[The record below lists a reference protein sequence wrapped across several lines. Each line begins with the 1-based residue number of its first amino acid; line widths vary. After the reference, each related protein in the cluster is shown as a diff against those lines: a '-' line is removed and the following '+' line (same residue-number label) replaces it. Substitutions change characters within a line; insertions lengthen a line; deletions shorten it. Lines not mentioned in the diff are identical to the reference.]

1 MSYPIIDFKKKIGL
15 RSVNGRGY
23 LIGQYL
29 IVAPAIGNEKKFQ
42 IYTLHNGKLL
52 IPTTFTDKGDALETA
67 KWLNSMYYDYF
78 EIWDTHPE
86 ADIFA
91 LTKWTVR
98 NGIQIYEFLQVLKHL
113 NDVSSAVLDGAYTNA
128 QERVKEWTR
137 K

>member
-1 MSYPIIDFKKKIGL
+1 MTYNIIDFKKRIGL
-15 RSVNGRGY
+15 RTVNGRGY

-29 IVAPAIGNEKKFQ
+29 VVAPAIGNEKKFQ

-52 IPTTFTDKGDALETA
+52 VPTTFVDLSDALETA
-67 KWLNSMYYDYF
+67 KWLNSMYYEYF
-78 EIWDTHPE
+78 EIWDTHPD
-86 ADIFA
+86 ADVFA